1 MSENV
6 YNDSPYRFTSPIRYF
21 KENDPYYYKVDNIPL
36 KQLAENDEWLK
47 DQITGILGASG
58 AGSTSTEIDRSG
70 FSELKPYVNGYDN
83 VVRVKP
89 GRFTARINDAYSITP
104 LQRMQQV
111 LGFNLGET
119 SVWQFDTINSNV
131 IGPAMQK
138 FKSTLAADALNMN
151 GLYERAFTYP
161 VKGLRYGSNSLNNTI
176 PMGSNGDNRAQ
187 PLYPNSVGF
196 IGFADLASSS
206 FNALQYN
213 YYDANQGFEN
223 LGYIEALFTQ
233 KWRGAI
239 RTSVVD
245 IPNELTIEI
254 PAFEPGDTVYT
265 AEDGT
270 AVNIPATQR
279 IDLIFAYS
287 KPIDASSTTIAK
299 YVGGAPTTITEPA
312 LGLVIGTGLGINF
325 NAFNTTARG
334 FFESI
339 AIRDANGVARIL
351 PSVGDETA
359 VNTGLGGVKGSF
371 PSPDDLM
378 NIAPLLCETLET
390 TNYALIGQSILPI
403 AYVVVRQ
410 NAQTNE
416 TWGNILQTTDILDIR
431 PFFRTTELAYN
442 ERAGIAAAVPQISFA
457 NPVASEGYVDLTARN
472 IVQDYIG
479 RINGISTTGT
489 GGSTGNY
496 TLPRV
501 VAQGYI
507 RGGYNYG
514 VEGTLAK
521 YLADTQGL
529 SEKTRQINAIIQRYN
544 LPANTIIED
553 LPDWD
558 TAAWLNNTTSN
569 QNPGQYPNDRINFL
583 RSRHGV
589 TWGSFQNQLL
599 TTRLA
604 SIKGSR
610 AVANTEIDDS
620 FITKTIYLDR
630 ANVGWMGDYEVNVHF
645 WNCSVASDLYPVFIT
660 KRRDSFTIFILL
672 GGSIGQINSNND
684 ITLRQNAFN
693 STFVL
698 ESGIGIGGGMYP
710 TIHPASE
717 PKYNKMGVCTY
728 PTVSFEVVGI
738 PTGYAGINP
747 NLNTNQPTLVLA

>member
-6 YNDSPYRFTSPIRYF
+6 YNDSPYRFTSPIRFF

-47 DQITGILGASG
+47 DQITGILGSSG
-58 AGSTSTEIDRSG
+58 SGSTITEIDRSG

-89 GRFTARINDAYSITP
+89 GKFTARINDAYSITP

-111 LGFNLGET
+111 LGFDLGQT
-119 SVWQFDTINSNV
+119 SVWQFDTINSTI
-131 IGPAMQK
+131 IGPTLQK
-138 FKSTLAADALNMN
+138 FKSTLATDALNMN

-161 VKGLRYGSNSLNNTI
+161 VRGLRNGATTLNNTI
-176 PMGSNGDNRAQ
+176 PQGSNGDNQAHS
-187 PLYPNSVGF
+187 LYPNAVGF

-213 YYDANQGFEN
+213 YFDASKGFEN
-223 LGYIEALFTQ
+223 LGYAESLFIQ
-233 KWRGAI
+233 RWRGAV

-245 IPNELTIEI
+245 IPNELSIEI
-254 PAFEPGDTVYT
+254 PAFDANDTVYT

-270 AVNIPATQR
+270 VVTIPATQR
-279 IDLIFAYS
+279 IDLVFIYS
-287 KPIDASSTTIAK
+287 KPIDASSTTVAK
-299 YVGGAPTTITEPA
+299 YVGDSPTTLTQPA
-312 LGLVIGTGLGINF
+312 LGIVMGTGLGINF
-325 NAFNTTARG
+325 KAFNTTARG

-339 AIRDANGVARIL
+339 GIKDANGVARIL
-351 PSVGDETA
+351 PSVADESA
-359 VNTGLGGVKGSF
+359 ANTGLGGVKGSF

-378 NIAPLLCETLET
+378 NISPLLCETLESS
-390 TNYALIGQSILPI
+390 NYALIGQSILPV

-416 TWGNILQTTDILDIR
+416 TWGNILQSTDILDIR

-489 GGSTGNY
+489 GGSTGSF

-507 RGGYNYG
+507 RGGYNFG

-521 YLADTQGL
+521 YLSDTQGL
-529 SEKTRQINAIIQRYN
+529 SEKTRQINEIISRYN
-544 LPANTIIED
+544 LPQNTIIQD
-553 LPDWD
+553 YPDWD
-558 TAAWLNNTTSN
+558 QAAWLNYTTSN
-569 QNPGQYPNDRINFL
+569 QNLGQYPNDRINFL

-589 TWGSFQNQLL
+589 SWGTYQNHLL
-599 TTRLA
+599 TTRLT

-610 AVANTEIDDS
+610 GVPNGEIDDS
-620 FITKTIYLDR
+620 FITKTISLDR
-630 ANVGWMGDYEVNVHF
+630 TNVAWMGDYEVHVHF
-645 WNCSVASDLYPVFIT
+645 WNCSVASDIYPIFIT

-684 ITLRQNAFN
+684 LTLRQNSFN
-693 STFVL
+693 PTFVM
-698 ESGIGIGGGMYP
+698 ESGISIGGGMYP
-710 TIHPASE
+710 TIHPPSE